1 MATGAFMKLTLFAS
15 LASTLLMSSVVAS
28 SAIAQGN
35 YRGNDQRN
43 NNNASD
49 YITIYEHCDFR
60 GDSRDVL
67 VGDFRNMRSVNFNND
82 SVSSVKVPNGMDLV
96 IYQDDDFRGGYA
108 RISQDISCFDRKWN
122 DRVSSLKVSGYV
134 SGRGNDRSSDNRDR
148 RNSNDDRGYDGR
160 DYDNRGRDGRRN
172 DRSNRGG
179 NNANVTAKNV
189 SKVVFDGKV
198 LQQTD
203 KTSWRMDSQR
213 GGVSQFKELRRD
225 RDTVYLQ
232 NDYTAEKV
240 RIDLFANDV
249 TLINRNGRQQ
259 RYNIQ
264 NKQAALSL
272 RPPARTPDTTGN
284 PRVRQECFD
293 YRATSRGGEASVR
306 FQTRESLKRFNNQTV
321 TGRVCHKGSLLM
333 QIGKRNPNTNVVIEI
348 LGQSYRFGPNDQ
360 GSSFLNNWYR
370 KDVTLSVG
378 R

>member
-1 MATGAFMKLTLFAS
+1 MKLTLCAS
-15 LASTLLMSSVVAS
+15 LASTILMSSLVAS

-35 YRGNDQRN
+35 YRDDDQRN
-43 NNNASD
+43 NNYASD
-49 YITIYEHCDFR
+49 YVTIYEHCDYR

-67 VGDFRNMRSVNFNND
+67 VGDFRNMRSVNFKND

-96 IYQDDDFRGGYA
+96 IYQDDDFRGRYA
-108 RISQDISCFDRKWN
+108 RISRDISCLDRQWN
-122 DRVSSLKVSGYV
+122 DEVSSLKVSGYA
-134 SGRGNDRSSDNRDR
+134 SGRGNDR
-148 RNSNDDRGYDGR
+148 RNSRDDRGYDGR

-172 DRSNRGG
+172 DGSNRNN
-179 NNANVTAKNV
+179 NNANVNAKNV
-189 SKVVFDGKV
+189 SKVVFDGRV

-203 KTSWRMDSQR
+203 INSWRMDSQR

-225 RDTVYLQ
+225 RDSVYLQ

-264 NKQAALSL
+264 NKQAALGL
-272 RPPARTPDTTGN
+272 RPPARTPHTVDN
-284 PRVRQECFD
+284 PRIRQKCFD
-293 YRATSRGGEASVR
+293 YRATSRGGDASVR
-306 FQTRESLKRFNNQTV
+306 FQTRKSLKRFNNKTV

-333 QIGKRNPNTNVVIEI
+333 QIGKRNPNTDVVIEI
-348 LGQSYRFGPNDQ
+348 MGKSYRFGPNDQ
-360 GSSFLNNWYR
+360 GSSFLNSWYR